1 MKPFCGLRLRQNMH
15 ITYYVP
21 LGRRVHAPKPRKGL
35 ARQTHGPAHQP
46 FSPNHHLMWN
56 VMGTSSVVSSAIVFA
71 FCPMFV
77 QTSSHLRPRGAHT
90 SDNILQ
96 YEGAVWNEV
105 GTKLVRS
112 WYAVGTKLGRSWDEV
127 GTKLGRSWDE
137 VGTKLGRSWYEML
150 GRNDGRGPHNIPYKL
165 CSSLLRAWICTG
177 PC

>member
-1 MKPFCGLRLRQNMH
+1 
-15 ITYYVP
+15 
-21 LGRRVHAPKPRKGL
+21 
-35 ARQTHGPAHQP
+35 
-46 FSPNHHLMWN
+46 
-56 VMGTSSVVSSAIVFA
+56 MGTSCVVLFAIVFA
-71 FCPMFV
+71 FCPMFAHRISQLFSQFIS

-137 VGTKLGRSWYEML
+137 VGTKFGAETTGEVPITFHKQSQPSKPSRLKDSGILLIFQFLFFNKGRILS
-150 GRNDGRGPHNIPYKL
+150 
-165 CSSLLRAWICTG
+165 
-177 PC
+177 